1 MGTLT
6 SLWQSFYHI
15 YVHQIITL
23 YTLNIYR
30 FVNYASIK
38 QTKITSTP
46 LTLFNSPVSHLFDF
60 LCTLKKVSTT
70 QLKNSLISAFSFL
83 ILRAESMIFTT
94 CSFPLHFSTELVRK

>member
-46 LTLFNSPVSHLFDF
+46 LTLTRQF
-60 LCTLKKVSTT
+60 LTCLISFVLLKKLVPRS
-70 QLKNSLISAFSFL
+70 LKI
-83 ILRAESMIFTT
+83 
-94 CSFPLHFSTELVRK
+94 V